1 MDIKKLRETKKMS
14 QASLAK
20 ACGIAQSTVC
30 YIENG
35 QKNPS
40 IKTAVKL
47 ADALGVGLETL
58 VKS

>member
-1 MDIKKLRETKKMS
+1 MDIKKLRQEKNMS

-20 ACGIAQSTVC
+20 VSGIAQSTVC

-35 QKNPS
+35 QRNPS
-40 IKTAVKL
+40 IDTVMRL
-47 ADALGVGLETL
+47 ADALEVDIETL